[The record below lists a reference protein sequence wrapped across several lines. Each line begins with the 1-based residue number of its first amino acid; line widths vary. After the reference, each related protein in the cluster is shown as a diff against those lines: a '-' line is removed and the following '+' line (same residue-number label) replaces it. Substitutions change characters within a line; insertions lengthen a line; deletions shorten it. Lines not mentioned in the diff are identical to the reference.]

1 MPARD
6 PRRNRGPAAA
16 AGNRAA
22 LLAAGREQFAAHGY
36 DVPLSA
42 VARAAGVS
50 QGVLY
55 RHFPSRVALA
65 LAVFSDNMDELEE
78 GAARLGD
85 DPDGSHLAVVVGRLL
100 TMTLASAAFVDLAI
114 HASEQPDID
123 AIPRLRALVDAPLE
137 RARRHGR
144 VRPDLD
150 ERRRAAAGAD
160 GVRDRHDWGDQGRRG
175 TCGSACRPPHGSLAG
190 CAPSALGSGV
200 VLNAMRDA
208 SHRHGMVLTDTNVLR
223 GR

>member
-144 VRPDLD
+144 VRPDLTSD
-150 ERRRAAAGAD
+150 DVLLLVRMAYGIVMTGATRGDAERAVRRAVHLMDPLLGAHLPPL
-160 GVRDRHDWGDQGRRG
+160 GQGL
-175 TCGSACRPPHGSLAG
+175 C
-190 CAPSALGSGV
+190 
-200 VLNAMRDA
+200 
-208 SHRHGMVLTDTNVLR
+208 
-223 GR
+223 